1 MMKVS
6 LIVAV
11 DLEGGIG
18 RDNDL
23 MWHLPADMQFFKET
37 TKGQIVVMGR
47 KNYDSIPEKF
57 RPLPGRQNV
66 ILTRNQSFQAD
77 DCLVFHSLNECFVH
91 FENENTRTLFIIGG
105 GEVYRLALVSELLQE
120 MFITTVNKV
129 YGADTFFPEFDETL
143 WEKSKIGYH
152 EADDKHEVDFTFWHF
167 KKK

>member
-11 DLEGGIG
+11 DLEKGIG

-47 KNYDSIPEKF
+47 KNFNSIPEKF

-66 ILTRNQSFQAD
+66 ILTHNKSFQAE
-77 DCLVFHSLNECFVH
+77 DCLVFHSLDECFSH
-91 FENENTRTLFIIGG
+91 FKNEDSRTLFIIGG
-105 GEVYRLALVSELLQE
+105 GEVYRLALMSELLQE

-129 YGADTFFPEFDETL
+129 YGADTFFPDFDESL

-152 EADDKHEVDFTFWHF
+152 EADDKHETDFTFWHY

>member
-47 KNYDSIPEKF
+47 K
-57 RPLPGRQNV
+57 
-66 ILTRNQSFQAD
+66 
-77 DCLVFHSLNECFVH
+77 
-91 FENENTRTLFIIGG
+91 
-105 GEVYRLALVSELLQE
+105 
-120 MFITTVNKV
+120 ITTPFRKNSVP
-129 YGADTFFPEFDETL
+129 YPAD
-143 WEKSKIGYH
+143 KM
-152 EADDKHEVDFTFWHF
+152 
-167 KKK
+167 